1 MVKNPFT
8 CAKVPP
14 DIGVFKAHFPSKDD
28 DCRQSKKDGEQERT
42 TKKFLVFGQ
51 EILEPGHAARHGQA
65 TLKPKRTTGRGLHS
79 SSASGDSTRQKGD
92 RKSTRLN
99 SSH

>member
-14 DIGVFKAHFPSKDD
+14 DIGVFKDHFPSKDD

-51 EILEPGHAARHGQA
+51 EILEPDHAARA
-65 TLKPKRTTGRGLHS
+65 LVKRRCAVASSFTLMACPIRDEAFYSACCYGRI
-79 SSASGDSTRQKGD
+79 AQWR
-92 RKSTRLN
+92 
-99 SSH
+99 